1 MPHERGLLPVLPSE
15 FCTLLSLD
23 PNACFCRSPA
33 SHSPLVNREPSYP
46 ANPLALRHLLPMRAP
61 RQSAWHSSGMPTLVC
76 H

>member
-46 ANPLALRHLLPMRAP
+46 ANPF
-61 RQSAWHSSGMPTLVC
+61 VC